1 MGDRPPTTLADVDV
15 VDSGF
20 NGGDPLHS
28 ATPSVRSPRRLLAS
42 LRVLDLSGDDG
53 DAVTR
58 LLADLGADVLKVEP
72 PGGSPSRTQSP
83 TLRGT
88 SLRFALHNA
97 NKRSTMLDPFQ
108 PNDRTRLVELA
119 GSADIVVDSGN
130 PGQAAAYGTSC
141 ADLAD
146 RYPQLVALSVTDFG
160 ATGPR
165 SSWRATDPVLYALSG
180 ALSRSGPTTG
190 TPVLPPEGIASATAA
205 VQAAWATLVAYYNR
219 LRCGT
224 GDYIDFARFDAVVMA
239 LDPTFGAHGQAA
251 AGIRRPDRWRGR
263 PKNQDAYPIYACKD
277 GYVRICVMSP
287 RQWRGLRRWIGEPE
301 EFQDPKYD
309 VVAARFAAWPQ
320 IGKLVQRLFAEQT
333 MKELVS
339 AGQAHGVPIAAVL
352 SPAQILAS
360 DHFQAVGAIADAEL
374 VPGVHA
380 RVPAGYFAVDGRHS
394 GFRAPTP
401 PAGHDE
407 ARWLAGPAA
416 TISPRNVSRP
426 FDGLRIIDLGVI
438 VAGGELSRLFGDLG
452 AEVIKVESA
461 AYPDGL
467 RQTRVGEAMTESF
480 AWTHRNNLAF
490 GVDLRSAQ
498 GKQIFSRL
506 VVDADAVFANFKPGT
521 LAALDFPYETLHAL
535 NRRVVLAESSAF
547 GDTGP
552 WSERMGYGPLVR
564 ATAGVSKL
572 WTSHDDQ
579 DAQPG
584 QPGQPASG
592 SRHRFYDATTI
603 FPDHVVGRITAIG
616 ALAAL
621 IHSERTGE
629 GARVHVSQTEAVVNQ
644 LDARYVTDAVR
655 AAGHADLR
663 DDTSMHDVYPCAG
676 DDEWCVISIRTDA
689 DWRSATAV
697 FGLPE
702 LADDERFATGGA
714 RIAHRHELLAQVSA
728 WTRTRPPLQVAEALQ
743 SAGIP
748 AGQMNRPPDVLEDPQ
763 LRARKLFTDMT
774 HPLFDHPL
782 PAETGPAP
790 FRHIPPAPQR
800 PAPLPGQDTR
810 EICHKIL
817 GMSSEETERLINDGV
832 LFASTD
838 TA

>member
-1 MGDRPPTTLADVDV
+1 VDV
-15 VDSGF
+15 VD
-20 NGGDPLHS
+20 GGG
-28 ATPSVRSPRRLLAS
+28 LLGA

-72 PGGSPSRTQSP
+72 PGGSPSRTRPP

-97 NKRSTMLDPFQ
+97 NKRSTVLDPSDRD
-108 PNDRTRLVELA
+108 DRTRLVELA

-146 RYPQLVALSVTDFG
+146 RYPQLVAVSVTDFG
-160 ATGPR
+160 AGGPR

-180 ALSRSGPTTG
+180 SLSRSGPTTG
-190 TPVLPPEGIASATAA
+190 TPVLPPDGIASATAA

-224 GDYIDFARFDAVVMA
+224 GDYIDFAQFDAAVMA
-239 LDPTFGAHGQAA
+239 VDPAFGAHGQAA
-251 AGIRRPDRWRGR
+251 AGIRRPNRWRGR
-263 PKNQDAYPIYACKD
+263 PKNQDAYPIYPCKD

-309 VVAARFAAWPQ
+309 VIAARFAAWPQ
-320 IGKLVQRLFAEQT
+320 IGLLVQQLFAGHT

-360 DHFQAVGAIADAEL
+360 DHFQAVGAVADAEL
-374 VPGVHA
+374 VPGVHTG
-380 RVPAGYFAVDGRHS
+380 VPVGYYAVDGRHT
-394 GFRAPTP
+394 GFRAPAP
-401 PAGHDE
+401 PAGRDE

-416 TISPRNVSRP
+416 TPAPRNVSRP
-426 FDGLRIIDLGVI
+426 FDGLRIIDLGII
-438 VAGGELSRLFGDLG
+438 VAGGELSRLYGDLG
-452 AEVIKVESA
+452 AEVIKVESS

-467 RQTRVGEAMTESF
+467 RQARVGEAMTESF

-490 GVDLRSAQ
+490 GVDLRSAE

-506 VVDADAVFANFKPGT
+506 VADADAVFANFKPGT
-521 LAALDFPYETLHAL
+521 LAALGFPYETLHAL

-572 WTSHDDQ
+572 WTDHDSQ
-579 DAQPG
+579 DAQPDR
-584 QPGQPASG
+584 PAED
-592 SRHRFYDATTI
+592 SRHRFYDATTV

-621 IHSERTGE
+621 IHSHRTGE

-644 LDARYVTDAVR
+644 LDARYVIDTVR

-663 DDTSMHDVYPCAG
+663 DDTSVHDVYPCAG

-689 DWRSATAV
+689 DWHSATAI

-702 LADDERFATGGA
+702 LADDERFATGEA
-714 RIAHRHELLAQVSA
+714 RVAHRQELLAQVSA

-743 SAGIP
+743 SAGVP
-748 AGQMNRPPDVLEDPQ
+748 AGPMNRPPDVLDDPQ
-763 LRARKLFTDMT
+763 LRVRKLFSDMT

>member
-15 VDSGF
+15 VDSGSD
-20 NGGDPLHS
+20 GGDPLHS
-28 ATPSVRSPRRLLAS
+28 TTPSLRSPRSLLAA

-53 DAVTR
+53 DAVSR

-72 PGGSPSRTQSP
+72 PGGSPSRTRPP

-97 NKRSTMLDPFQ
+97 NKRSTVLDPSQ
-108 PNDRTRLVELA
+108 PNDRARLVELA

-190 TPVLPPEGIASATAA
+190 TPVLPPEGIASSTAA

-320 IGKLVQRLFAEQT
+320 IGKLVQRLFAGQT
-333 MKELVS
+333 MKDLVS

-360 DHFQAVGAIADAEL
+360 DHFQAVGAIANAEL

-380 RVPAGYFAVDGRHS
+380 RVPVGYFAVDGRHS
-394 GFRAPTP
+394 GFRVPTP
-401 PAGHDE
+401 PAGRDE

-506 VVDADAVFANFKPGT
+506 VADAHAVFANFKPGT

-579 DAQPG
+579 DA

-663 DDTSMHDVYPCAG
+663 DDTSVHDVYPCAG
-676 DDEWCVISIRTDA
+676 DDEWCAISIRTEA

-728 WTRTRPPLQVAEALQ
+728 WTRTRPPLQIAEALQ
-743 SAGIP
+743 SAGVP
-748 AGQMNRPPDVLEDPQ
+748 AGQMNRPPDLLEDPQ
-763 LRARKLFTDMT
+763 LRARKLFADMT

-817 GMSSEETERLINDGV
+817 GMSSEETERLINDGL